1 VQKCFTKIFSI
12 HTEKKNI
19 SGKCLF
25 IEILPVKIARVTQ
38 AFKKRKKNA
47 ALPFISPDF
56 CRANSRTEASPRLA
70 KMVGK

>member
-1 VQKCFTKIFSI
+1 MLPQNIFYS
-12 HTEKKNI
+12 HGEKNI

-25 IEILPVKIARVTQ
+25 IEILPVKIACVTQ
-38 AFKKRKKNA
+38 AFKKRKNA